1 MKVNTKDIDSL
12 FEKGFLGI
20 ILILK
25 KKTLSDKF
33 VTHTHTHTHTHTQH
47 THTHTPF
54 YQKQFYITFVQ

>member
-33 VTHTHTHTHTHTQH
+33 VTHTHTHTHTHT
-47 THTHTPF
+47 PF